1 MNTSSNTSST
11 TRRNRPAGRRRHLV
25 GGAAAL
31 ASVTVLAGVPAAGA
45 GGGGSVVLPGP
56 AFDITATPSGSVL
69 VGVGG
74 TVHEITRSGL
84 VEIAEVPSTAGTPV
98 NGLAARG
105 ARSAF
110 AASAGVNEG
119 AGGAVWQ
126 VTAGGA
132 RTIADIQAYELEHD
146 PDVRLGDRWKHP
158 DCEVLPLPDGT
169 IGSPGPQSN
178 PYKLTRVAGDEV
190 LLADAAGNTVL
201 SVRQD
206 GTVELVAVLDPPVD
220 ENGNWRELFTLED
233 GTPCYVQPVATAVAM
248 GPDGA
253 VYVGELTGEPAVP
266 GWSRIWRIDP
276 GARGVTCPS
285 DECAVAVDGRT
296 SVVDLE
302 FAPDGDLLVVEL
314 EQAGWLAGPE
324 DAVGGAVLTCDVE
337 TGGCRTI
344 EDGLPTPNAV
354 TVGRHGQLWLLE
366 NILGAGPTVRPLN
379 AP

>member
-1 MNTSSNTSST
+1 MNTSSNTSTT
-11 TRRNRPAGRRRHLV
+11 TRPTRPEARRRHVV

-31 ASVTVLAGVPAAGA
+31 ASAAVLAAVPAAGA
-45 GGGGSVVLPGP
+45 GGDGSVVLPGP

-74 TVHEITRSGL
+74 SVQEITRSGL
-84 VEIAEVPSTAGTPV
+84 RQIAEVPSTAGTPV

-126 VTAGGA
+126 VGPGGS
-132 RTIADIQAYELEHD
+132 RMIADIQAFERRHD
-146 PDVRLGDRWKHP
+146 PDVRLGDRWKVAE
-158 DCEVLPLPDGT
+158 CEAIPLPDGT

-178 PYKLTRVAGDEV
+178 PYKLARVSGNEV

-206 GTVELVAVLDPPVD
+206 GTVELVAVLNPPVEED
-220 ENGNWRELFTLED
+220 GSWRELFTLAD
-233 GTPCYVQPVATAVAM
+233 GTPCYVQPVPTAAAV

-253 VYVGELTGEPAVP
+253 VYVGELTGAPAVP
-266 GWSRIWRIDP
+266 GWSRIWRVEP

-285 DECAVAVDGRT
+285 EECTVAVDGLT

-314 EQAGWLAGPE
+314 DEAGWMAGP
-324 DAVGGAVLTCDVE
+324 DDSVGGAVLSCDVE
-337 TGGCRTI
+337 TGTCRTI
-344 EDGLPTPNAV
+344 ENGLPAPNAV
-354 TVGRHGQLWLLE
+354 TVDRRGELWLLE
-366 NILGAGPTVRPLN
+366 NILGTGPTVRPLS